1 MKTALGLMQCSGPDV
16 LFSSFS
22 GEGKWGGEGVGEEEM
37 ARKQWSGNSGA
48 LGVMI
53 AVGVLPAFSD
63 Q

>member
-1 MKTALGLMQCSGPDV
+1 MQCSGPDV
-16 LFSSFS
+16 LFYSFS